1 MVINMLSKF
10 YRKIFAC
17 ATAFSMVLTPV
28 FSQACTSFLLKANDG
43 GYVYGRTME
52 FGLPLK
58 SALIVM
64 PRNLKYEGVGING
77 KPGTGLNWKTRYAA
91 TGTNA
96 FGMPVLIDG
105 MNEVGLVGG
114 LLNAPNTAAYQNT
127 PASKSDNSIASYQML
142 TYALT
147 NFATVKDAKAGFNKI
162 QVNSSVLPI
171 YHGPVQVRMTLHD
184 RTGKSVV
191 IEYLKGELVMT
202 DNPVGVMT
210 NDPEFT
216 WHLDNIGNYA
226 NLTKVERKP
235 VVINGATFAPPSS
248 GSGMKGLPGDYLSPS
263 RFIRAL
269 FLVDAAPNNLP
280 TEKQVNTAWH
290 ILGSFDIPPG
300 SVTLPSNNPYGGGAG
315 GYEVTEW
322 STVGD
327 IKNLVYYV
335 KTHDNQSIQAF
346 YLKAADLNAE
356 QIRTIP
362 LKTVQTYQVLN

>member
-1 MVINMLSKF
+1 MPAICERPSIKLIDTVINMLSKF

-17 ATAFSMVLTPV
+17 ATAISMALTPV

-43 GYVYGRTME
+43 GFVYGRTME
-52 FGLPLK
+52 FGVPLK

-64 PRNLKYEGVGING
+64 PRNLKYEGVGVNG

-96 FGMPVLIDG
+96 FGMPVLVDG

-114 LLNAPNTAAYQNT
+114 LLNAPNTAVYQNT

-147 NFATVKDAKAGFNKI
+147 NFATVKDAKAGFKKI
-162 QVNSSVLPI
+162 QVNSSVLPV

-184 RTGKSVV
+184 RSGKSVV

-210 NDPEFT
+210 NDPEFS

-226 NLTKVERKP
+226 NLTKIERNP
-235 VVINGATFAPPSS
+235 VVINGAELCATQLRQWHE
-248 GSGMKGLPGDYLSPS
+248 GLA
-263 RFIRAL
+263 R
-269 FLVDAAPNNLP
+269 
-280 TEKQVNTAWH
+280 
-290 ILGSFDIPPG
+290 
-300 SVTLPSNNPYGGGAG
+300 
-315 GYEVTEW
+315 
-322 STVGD
+322 
-327 IKNLVYYV
+327 
-335 KTHDNQSIQAF
+335 
-346 YLKAADLNAE
+346 
-356 QIRTIP
+356 
-362 LKTVQTYQVLN
+362 